1 MKTFTESMLNQ
12 CRKYMFN
19 FFDYLP
25 TKYQASARGWQVRK
39 FVWAFKDGKCTVSA
53 AQLVAKKIRE
63 QFGTS
68 ASDMVFVCIPASS
81 QRKNEI
87 RYREFSEEVARLSGA
102 VNGYSHITV
111 EGERLAIHESKSG
124 KHVNDVQV
132 INFDKEFFKGKK
144 VLVFDDVITRGYS
157 YARFACHLE
166 MMGASVLGGMFLAKT
181 LFV

>member
-25 TKYQASARGWQVRK
+25 TKHQASARDWQVRK
-39 FVWAFKDGKCTVSA
+39 FVWAFKDGKCAVSA

-81 QRKNEI
+81 QRKMKSDTKSF
-87 RYREFSEEVARLSGA
+87 RKKWPDYRER
-102 VNGYSHITV
+102 
-111 EGERLAIHESKSG
+111 
-124 KHVNDVQV
+124 
-132 INFDKEFFKGKK
+132 
-144 VLVFDDVITRGYS
+144 
-157 YARFACHLE
+157 
-166 MMGASVLGGMFLAKT
+166 
-181 LFV
+181 

>member
-1 MKTFTESMLNQ
+1 MKPFTESMLNQ

-25 TKYQASARGWQVRK
+25 TKYQASARDWQVRK
-39 FVWAFKDGKCTVSA
+39 FVWAFKDGRCADSA

-87 RYREFSEEVARLSGA
+87 RYIILYDNRNVLFWWYFAYHVEFADDNQE
-102 VNGYSHITV
+102 
-111 EGERLAIHESKSG
+111 
-124 KHVNDVQV
+124 
-132 INFDKEFFKGKK
+132 NF
-144 VLVFDDVITRGYS
+144 
-157 YARFACHLE
+157 
-166 MMGASVLGGMFLAKT
+166 
-181 LFV
+181 

>member
-1 MKTFTESMLNQ
+1 MKPFTESMLNQ

-25 TKYQASARGWQVRK
+25 TKYQASARDWQVRK

-111 EGERLAIHESKSG
+111 EGERLATHESKSG

-132 INFDKEFFKGKK
+132 INFDKEFFKDKK

-166 MMGASVLGGMFLAKT
+166 SFGASVIGGMFLAKT

>member
-25 TKYQASARGWQVRK
+25 TKYKASSRDWQVRN
-39 FVWAFKDGKCTVSA
+39 FVWAFKDGKCAVSA

-63 QFGTS
+63 QFG
-68 ASDMVFVCIPASS
+68 
-81 QRKNEI
+81 
-87 RYREFSEEVARLSGA
+87 EEVARLSGA
-102 VNGYSHITV
+102 VSAYDHIMV
-111 EGERLAIHESKSG
+111 EGERLAIHESNSG
-124 KHVNDVQV
+124 KHVNNVQIV
-132 INFDKEFFKGKK
+132 NFDKEFFKGKK

-166 MMGASVLGGMFLAKT
+166 TLGASVLGGMFLART

>member
-25 TKYQASARGWQVRK
+25 TKYQASARDWQVRK
-39 FVWAFKDGKCTVSA
+39 YVWAFKDGKCAVSA

-68 ASDMVFVCIPASS
+68 VSDMVFVCIP
-81 QRKNEI
+81 
-87 RYREFSEEVARLSGA
+87 
-102 VNGYSHITV
+102 V

-124 KHVNDVQV
+124 KHVNNVQV

-166 MMGASVLGGMFLAKT
+166 MLGASVLGGMFLAKT

>member
-25 TKYQASARGWQVRK
+25 TKYKASSRDWQVRN
-39 FVWAFKDGKCTVSA
+39 FVWAFKDGKCAVSA

-63 QFGTS
+63 QYGNG
-68 ASDMVFVCIPASS
+68 ASDIVFACIPASS

-87 RYREFSEEVARLSGA
+87 RYKQFSEEVARLSGA
-102 VNGYSHITV
+102 VSAYDHITV

-124 KHVNDVQV
+124 KHVNNVQV
-132 INFDKEFFKGKK
+132 VNFDKEFFKGKK

-166 MMGASVLGGMFLAKT
+166 TLGASVLGGMFLART

>member
-1 MKTFTESMLNQ
+1 MKQFTESMLNQ
-12 CRKYMFN
+12 CRKYMFS

-25 TKYQASARGWQVRK
+25 TKYKASSRDWQVRK
-39 FVWAFKDGKCTVSA
+39 FVWAFKDGKCAIPT

-63 QFGTS
+63 QFGTA

-87 RYREFSEEVARLSGA
+87 RYKEFSAEVARLSG
-102 VNGYSHITV
+102 VQNGYDHITV
-111 EGERLAIHESKSG
+111 EGERLAIHESQSG
-124 KHVNDVQV
+124 KHVNNVEV
-132 INFDKEFFKGKK
+132 INLDKDYFKGKK
-144 VLVFDDVITRGYS
+144 VLVFDDVITRGFS

-166 MMGASVLGGMFLAKT
+166 VLGASVLGGMFLART

>member
-25 TKYQASARGWQVRK
+25 TKYKASARDWQVRK
-39 FVWAFKDGKCTVSA
+39 YVWAFKDGKCAVSA

-68 ASDMVFVCIPASS
+68 
-81 QRKNEI
+81 

-132 INFDKEFFKGKK
+132 INFDKGFFKGKK

-166 MMGASVLGGMFLAKT
+166 MLGASVLGGMFLAKT